1 MAKTGSKNA
10 AGGWVRGEFLQR
22 VLSAGMFWMAAVGC
36 VLGFAVRGLPVFD
49 GPVGTVASVAA
60 TGAMILG
67 FGLFYAYCR
76 RLEATWGR
84 GLRAERRIGDLI
96 DHALAQR
103 GCAVAH
109 DVKEELGGRGNGD
122 HVVLTPAGIW
132 VVETKSRWL
141 SERRICPALRQVAGN
156 VGRVRSHL
164 ETSLPVRGALVIA
177 DPLKGALE
185 KEHDWKGAPVWT
197 FGGEKF
203 WRMLKAEC
211 KQPGADAASPEL
223 ARVAR
228 EVWKLGT
235 TPYPAS

>member
-1 MAKTGSKNA
+1 MAKTGRKNA

-22 VLSAGMFWMAAVGC
+22 VLSAGWLYIATVGFA
-36 VLGFAVRGLPVFD
+36 LGFLIRGLPVFD

-60 TGAMILG
+60 SGAMILG
-67 FGLFYAYCR
+67 FGLFYVYCR

-84 GLRAERRIGDLI
+84 GPDAERRIGDLI
-96 DHALAQR
+96 DHAVAQR

-109 DVKEELGGRGNGD
+109 DVREALDGRGNVD
-122 HVVLTPAGIW
+122 HVVMTPAGIW
-132 VVETKSRWL
+132 VVETKARWL
-141 SERRICPALRQVAGN
+141 SKERFRAALHQVAGN
-156 VGRVRSHL
+156 VDRIRSHL

-177 DPLKGALE
+177 DPLKDALE
-185 KEHDWKGAPVWT
+185 KEHDWKGDPVWT

-235 TPYPAS
+235 TPYPES